1 MPYELDELDRR
12 LVKLLMEDASRT
24 NVALARE
31 LGVSDGTVRNRIQ
44 NLLQLEIMQLVA
56 IIDPWK
62 VGHRIQIFSGLE
74 VDLSRSHEIAAQ
86 LAELDEVTYVSFTT
100 GEFDILMV
108 AALRNQ
114 EELFNFLT
122 NKLAHIEGIRRVRS
136 NQVLKA
142 VKRTFRYDRV
152 LQREEDSRGKTES
165 DGQTANPPDPDSHN
179 QA

>member
-1 MPYELDELDRR
+1 MTVELDDLDRR
-12 LVKLLMEDASRT
+12 LIALLMEDASQT

-44 NLLQLEIMQLVA
+44 NLLQQEVMQLVA

-74 VDLSRSHEIAAQ
+74 VDLHRAHEIAAT
-86 LAELDEVTYVSFTT
+86 LAEFEEVTYVSFTT

-108 AALRNQ
+108 AALRSQ

-122 NKLAHIEGIRRVRS
+122 VKLGRIEGIRRIRT

-142 VKRTFRYDRV
+142 VKRTFRYDRI
-152 LQREEDSRGKTES
+152 LRSEEENRATAIANGK
-165 DGQTANPPDPDSHN
+165 AN
-179 QA
+179 AKT

>member
-1 MPYELDELDRR
+1 MSIELDDLDRR
-12 LVKLLMEDASRT
+12 LIALLMEDASQT

-44 NLLQLEIMQLVA
+44 NLLQQEVMQLVA

-74 VDLSRSHEIAAQ
+74 VDLHRAHEVANT
-86 LAELDEVTYVSFTT
+86 LAELEEVTYVSFTT

-108 AALRNQ
+108 AALRSQ

-122 NKLAHIEGIRRVRS
+122 IKLGRIEGIRRIRT
-136 NQVLKA
+136 NQVLKT
-142 VKRTFRYDRV
+142 VKRTFRYDRI
-152 LQREEDSRGKTES
+152 LRSEEDHRVKSTATEYAG
-165 DGQTANPPDPDSHN
+165 D
-179 QA
+179 

>member
-1 MPYELDELDRR
+1 MTVELDDLDRR
-12 LVKLLMEDASRT
+12 LIALLMEDASQT

-44 NLLQLEIMQLVA
+44 NLLQQEVMQLVA

-74 VDLSRSHEIAAQ
+74 VDLHRAHEIANT
-86 LAELDEVTYVSFTT
+86 LAEFEEVTYISFTT

-108 AALRNQ
+108 AALRSQ

-122 NKLAHIEGIRRVRS
+122 VKLGRIEGIRRIRT

-142 VKRTFRYDRV
+142 VKRTFRYDRI
-152 LQREEDSRGKTES
+152 LRSEEENRAKA
-165 DGQTANPPDPDSHN
+165 TANGQVN
-179 QA
+179 ARN

>member
-1 MPYELDELDRR
+1 MTVELDDLDRR
-12 LVKLLMEDASRT
+12 LIALLMEDASQT

-44 NLLQLEIMQLVA
+44 NLLQQEVMQLVA

-74 VDLSRSHEIAAQ
+74 VDLHRAHEIAQ
-86 LAELDEVTYVSFTT
+86 TLAEFEEVTYVSFTT

-108 AALRNQ
+108 AAMRSQ

-122 NKLAHIEGIRRVRS
+122 VKLGRIEGIRRIRT

-142 VKRTFRYDRV
+142 VKRTFRYDRI
-152 LQREEDSRGKTES
+152 LRSEEENRAKAIAN
-165 DGQTANPPDPDSHN
+165 GQARAKN
-179 QA
+179 

>member
-1 MPYELDELDRR
+1 MTVELDDLDRR
-12 LVKLLMEDASRT
+12 LIALLMEDASQT

-44 NLLQLEIMQLVA
+44 NLLQQEVMQLVA

-74 VDLSRSHEIAAQ
+74 VDLHRAHEIAQ
-86 LAELDEVTYVSFTT
+86 TLAEFEEVTYVSFTT

-108 AALRNQ
+108 AALRSQ

-122 NKLAHIEGIRRVRS
+122 VKLGRIEGIRRIRT

-142 VKRTFRYDRV
+142 VKRTFRYDRI
-152 LQREEDSRGKTES
+152 LRSEEENRAKAIAN
-165 DGQTANPPDPDSHN
+165 GQARAKN
-179 QA
+179 

>member
-1 MPYELDELDRR
+1 MSIELDDLDRR
-12 LVKLLMEDASRT
+12 LIALLMDDASQT

-44 NLLQLEIMQLVA
+44 NLLQQEVMQLVA

-74 VDLSRSHEIAAQ
+74 VELQRAHEIAET
-86 LAELDEVTYVSFTT
+86 LASFEEVTYVSFTT

-108 AALRNQ
+108 AALRSQ

-122 NKLAHIEGIRRVRS
+122 LKLGRIEGVRRIRT

-152 LQREEDSRGKTES
+152 LQTEEENLAKAKADSQNK
-165 DGQTANPPDPDSHN
+165 QLN
-179 QA
+179 QV

>member
-1 MPYELDELDRR
+1 MTIQLDDLDRR
-12 LVKLLMEDASRT
+12 LITLLMEDASQT

-44 NLLQLEIMQLVA
+44 NLLQQEVMQLVA

-74 VDLSRSHEIAAQ
+74 VDLARAHEIANTI
-86 LAELDEVTYVSFTT
+86 AELDEVTYVSFTT

-108 AALRNQ
+108 AALRSQ

-122 NKLAHIEGIRRVRS
+122 IKLGRIEGIRRIRT
-136 NQVLKA
+136 NQVLKT
-142 VKRTFRYDRV
+142 VKRTFRYDRT
-152 LQREEDSRGKTES
+152 LRTEEENRATVES
-165 DGQTANPPDPDSHN
+165 NGQASQPHKD
-179 QA
+179 

>member
-1 MPYELDELDRR
+1 MTYQLDELDRQ
-12 LVKLLMEDASRT
+12 LIALLMEDASRT
-24 NVALARE
+24 NVAMARL

-74 VDLSRSHEIAAQ
+74 VDLDRAHEVAQQ
-86 LAELDEVTYVSFTT
+86 LAEFDEVTYVSYTT

-122 NKLAHIEGIRRVRS
+122 NKIGRIEGIRRIRT

-142 VKRTFRYDRV
+142 VKRTFRYDRI
-152 LQREEDSRGKTES
+152 LRTEEDSRAKN
-165 DGQTANPPDPDSHN
+165 DANSRARNSVKP
-179 QA
+179 

>member
-1 MPYELDELDRR
+1 MAIELDDLDRR
-12 LVKLLMEDASRT
+12 LIALLMGDASQT

-44 NLLQLEIMQLVA
+44 NLLQQEVMQLVA

-74 VDLSRSHEIAAQ
+74 VDLHRAHEVANT
-86 LAELDEVTYVSFTT
+86 LAELEEVTYVSFTM

-108 AALRNQ
+108 AALRSQ

-122 NKLAHIEGIRRVRS
+122 IKLGRIEGIRRIRT
-136 NQVLKA
+136 NQVLKT
-142 VKRTFRYDRV
+142 VKRTFRYDRI
-152 LQREEDSRGKTES
+152 LRSEEENRVKSTADGHSGDSQ
-165 DGQTANPPDPDSHN
+165 DN
-179 QA
+179 